1 MQVDLNCDMG
11 EGYGND
17 AELMKYISSANI
29 ACGYHAGDENTMRT
43 TVECAIK
50 NNVAIGAHPAFA
62 DRENFGRKNMIL
74 SPGEVY
80 DLTLKQITRL
90 NDIVSKL
97 DARLHHVKPHG
108 ALYNM
113 AAKDIIMADA
123 IAKAIADF
131 DGTLFF
137 YGLAN
142 SEMAA
147 AARKYSIKFCAEV
160 FADRTYEPDGSLTP
174 RTKPNALIEDIAE
187 SVSAALRMVEEQQII
202 CNDKSRIAVKAD
214 TICLHGD
221 GSHALDFA
229 RTISGAFQQKNI
241 QVKAP
246 TN

>member
-17 AELMKYISSANI
+17 EELMKYISSANI
-29 ACGYHAGDENTMRT
+29 ACGYHAGDEDTMRST
-43 TVECAIK
+43 AEFAIK
-50 NNVAIGAHPAFA
+50 NNVAIGAHPSFA
-62 DRENFGRKNMIL
+62 DRENFGRKNMNLSADEVYELTFKQISIL
-74 SPGEVY
+74 SS
-80 DLTLKQITRL
+80 
-90 NDIVSKL
+90 IVSKL

-131 DGTLFF
+131 DGNLFF

-142 SEMAA
+142 SEMATA
-147 AARKYSIKFCAEV
+147 AKKFGIKYCAEV
-160 FADRTYEPDGSLTP
+160 FADRTYEPDGSLTL
-174 RTKPNALIEDIAE
+174 RTKPNALIEDIGE
-187 SVSAALRMVEEQQII
+187 SVNAALRMVEEQQII
-202 CNDKSRIAVKAD
+202 CNDKTKITVQAD

-229 RTISGAFQQKNI
+229 RTISGAFKKKNI
-241 QVKAP
+241 HVKAP
-246 TN
+246 AN